1 MYALNNSMQK
11 TYYIEFKTWA
21 EGNVSIPWEWAKY
34 EELPDYRLR
43 ADVSVSASA
52 SKIRNL
58 FSSMDEIACAKFL
71 RDYVAALAVGV
82 VIPLEDPSLAKDT
95 IKSVFGSC
103 EILGICEITQENQLH
118 IEKTMAHARNAASMS
133 I

>member
-21 EGNVSIPWEWAKY
+21 EGNVSIPWKWAKY